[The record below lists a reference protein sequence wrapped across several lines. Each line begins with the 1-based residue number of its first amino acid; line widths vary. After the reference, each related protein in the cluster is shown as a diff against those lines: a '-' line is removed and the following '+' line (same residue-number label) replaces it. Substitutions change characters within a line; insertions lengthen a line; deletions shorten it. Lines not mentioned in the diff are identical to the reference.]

1 MTNFLIGTIFGI
13 AAFFIF
19 MYIMSTIDDIKLK
32 KEFGEDFEM
41 IIISKSEMEKYKE
54 YRNKNYVED

>member
-1 MTNFLIGTIFGI
+1 MTNFLIGAIFGI